1 MHLNATKAFTYVEL
15 LFVLFI
21 ISILM
26 YLQTHASLLNTNYTK
41 TNQKRMTQLISH
53 LNLYKSKA
61 IHDQKAIIVLFKKGT
76 NQIEIKE
83 QGATKK
89 STITLPKGTIMNKS
103 NLDYINF
110 DKKGEVNQF
119 GSVYI
124 SYDKEIYRLIFHIE
138 KGRIR
143 YEKV

>member
-1 MHLNATKAFTYVEL
+1 
-15 LFVLFI
+15 
-21 ISILM
+21 
-26 YLQTHASLLNTNYTK
+26 
-41 TNQKRMTQLISH
+41 
-53 LNLYKSKA
+53 
-61 IHDQKAIIVLFKKGT
+61 
-76 NQIEIKE
+76 
-83 QGATKK
+83 
-89 STITLPKGTIMNKS
+89 PKGTIMNKS

>member
-1 MHLNATKAFTYVEL
+1 YRGS
-15 LFVLFI
+15 
-21 ISILM
+21 IS
-26 YLQTHASLLNTNYTK
+26 
-41 TNQKRMTQLISH
+41 
-53 LNLYKSKA
+53 
-61 IHDQKAIIVLFKKGT
+61 
-76 NQIEIKE
+76 
-83 QGATKK
+83 
-89 STITLPKGTIMNKS
+89 LPKGTIMNKS